1 MRIKNIQFF
10 RIIVLVVLFLFSKE
24 IQAQTGVE
32 VLKKV
37 SSHYSGEYFSYK
49 SQYKLYESYTIKTAK
64 ETYSGT
70 IIKNKDNLYVR
81 IKDIEMVTFSNLG
94 IKVDPTS
101 KTIAL
106 NKKDQ
111 LVFLNPLDTDK
122 YLKDFN
128 VKIIENKAD
137 YYLCEL
143 TTKSAISMYMVD
155 KILFYVDKK
164 DHHIKKQIIYT
175 VNDIYVNDKGKSK
188 KIRPRIEIEFTPSTS
203 DKKQEDLLFKKENYI
218 KEQAGQ
224 ITPASRYKGYK
235 LIQS

>member
-1 MRIKNIQFF
+1 MNHLIAPSILSANF
-10 RIIVLVVLFLFSKE
+10 
-24 IQAQTGVE
+24 A
-32 VLKKV
+32 
-37 SSHYSGEYFSYK
+37 
-49 SQYKLYESYTIKTAK
+49 
-64 ETYSGT
+64 
-70 IIKNKDNLYVR
+70 NLQE
-81 IKDIEMVTFSNLG
+81 DIEM
-94 IKVDPTS
+94 
-101 KTIAL
+101 L
-106 NKKDQ
+106 NKSDADWIHVDVMDG
-111 LVFLNPLDTDK
+111 VFVPNISFGFPVIAAVKNFAKKPLDVHLMIVEPDK

-128 VKIIENKAD
+128 VKIIENKTD
-137 YYLCEL
+137 YYVCEL